1 MQIPP
6 IDVTRL
12 TLRAV
17 RLLDEARRAL
27 IPEPRKQPKP
37 NEPDRRRPD
46 IW

>member
-6 IDVTRL
+6 IDVTRW

-17 RLLDEARRAL
+17 KLLDEARRAL
-27 IPEPRKQPKP
+27 VPEPRKPPKP
-37 NEPDRRRPD
+37 NEPDRRRPE

>member
-6 IDVTRL
+6 IDLTRW
-12 TLRAV
+12 TVRAV

-27 IPEPRKQPKP
+27 VPESREPPKP

>member
-17 RLLDEARRAL
+17 RLLDHAKRAL
-27 IPEPRKQPKP
+27 LPEPRKQPKP

-46 IW
+46 SW

>member
-17 RLLDEARRAL
+17 RLLDEAKRAL
-27 IPEPRKQPKP
+27 LPEPRKQPKP
-37 NEPDRRRPD
+37 EDPHRRRPD

>member
-27 IPEPRKQPKP
+27 TPEPRKPPKP
-37 NEPDRRRPD
+37 NEPDRKRPD

>member
-17 RLLDEARRAL
+17 RLLDEAKRAL
-27 IPEPRKQPKP
+27 LPEPRKQPKP
-37 NEPDRRRPD
+37 DDPDRRRPD